1 MKNLFLIAA
10 KKKYRFQTSK
20 GLLNIEQ
27 LFQLSQQ
34 ALHELYLKLDA
45 SIQTSKGLLGK
56 KGNSEVENKME
67 IVAAVFNAIVEDA
80 KQREA
85 LLNKK
90 KLKQTILEVA
100 DAKEVKEIVKG
111 KSSKELKKM
120 AAKL

>member
-34 ALHELYLKLDA
+34 ALHELYLKLGA

-67 IVAAVFNAIVEDA
+67 IVEAVFNAIVEDT
-80 KQREA
+80 KQKEA
-85 LLNKK
+85 LLSQK

-100 DAKEVKEIVKG
+100 DAKEVKELVKG
-111 KSSKELKKM
+111 KSSKALKKM

>member
-1 MKNLFLIAA
+1 
-10 KKKYRFQTSK
+10 
-20 GLLNIEQ
+20 LNIEQ

-34 ALHELYLKLDA
+34 QLHELYLKLGA
-45 SIQTSKGLLGK
+45 SVQKSKGLLGK
-56 KGNSEVENKME
+56 KGNSEIENKMDIVE
-67 IVAAVFNAIVEDA
+67 MVFNSIVADA

-85 LLNKK
+85 LLNQK

-111 KSSKELKKM
+111 KSAKELKKI